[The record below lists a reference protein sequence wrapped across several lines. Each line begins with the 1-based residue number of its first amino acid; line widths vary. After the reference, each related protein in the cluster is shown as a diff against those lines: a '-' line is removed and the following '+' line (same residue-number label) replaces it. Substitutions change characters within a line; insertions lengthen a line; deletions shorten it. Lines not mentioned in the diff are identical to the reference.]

1 MLNGHEDS
9 TILQP
14 MVAEDLTEDQIKNHI
29 GVVSF
34 ALDDNT
40 S

>member
-1 MLNGHEDS
+1 
-9 TILQP
+9 
-14 MVAEDLTEDQIKNHI
+14 MVDEDLTEDQIKNHI

-40 S
+40 SWRKVVTPLH